1 MIHIVTYVCIYKHE
15 CGVVIWK
22 ITEFYM
28 RSQNCQ
34 TFYANISRK
43 YLDVWIGISYIQE
56 GKKTVVQIQQTLSL
70 YRAVDLHVM
79 NTAEAWK
86 KTLYQKNLSLEI
98 KRSRCKLWADP
109 EVTPSLL

>member
-34 TFYANISRK
+34 TFYANIYTKCKLKILR
-43 YLDVWIGISYIQE
+43 
-56 GKKTVVQIQQTLSL
+56 
-70 YRAVDLHVM
+70 RM
-79 NTAEAWK
+79 NTLNRDKLDTGRE
-86 KTLYQKNLSLEI
+86 KNCCPNPTNTVPL
-98 KRSRCKLWADP
+98 
-109 EVTPSLL
+109 